1 MKQKNSGWNEVINLA
16 KSLGYTWQE
25 ACKKLHNKNKPKT
38 KFTQIMICAKIMY
51 ELELI
56 KAGGVL
62 FNYYY
67 ERPTK
72 REKNEGDIHYVIRSN
87 MGFYRDYLKENSKK
101 ADLSSDS
108 TIFIKIREM
117 YDKKIRRFKHEI
129 VKQYESI
136 SPKPQELAQLQK
148 ANYSL
153 N

>member
-1 MKQKNSGWNEVINLA
+1 MKQKNSGWNELINLA

-67 ERPTK
+67 ERPIK

-87 MGFYRDYLKENSKK
+87 MGFFIDYLKENSKK
-101 ADLSSDS
+101 ADLSTDS
-108 TIFIKIREM
+108 TVFIKIREM
-117 YDKKIRRFKHEI
+117 YDKKIKRFKHEI
-129 VKQYESI
+129 VKQYESTL
-136 SPKPQELAQLQK
+136 PKPQELAQLQK

>member
-1 MKQKNSGWNEVINLA
+1 MKQKNSGWNELINLA

-56 KAGGVL
+56 KVGGVL
-62 FNYYY
+62 FNYYF

-129 VKQYESI
+129 VKQHESI
-136 SPKPQELAQLQK
+136 LPKPQELAQLQK

>member
-25 ACKKLHNKNKPKT
+25 ACKKISHKNKPKT
-38 KFTQIMICAKIMY
+38 KFNQIMICAKIMY

-87 MGFYRDYLKENSKK
+87 IGFYRDYLKENSKK
-101 ADLSSDS
+101 SDLNSDS
-108 TIFIKIREM
+108 TVFIKIREM
-117 YDKKIRRFKHEI
+117 YDKKIKRFKNEI
-129 VKQYESI
+129 VKQYELI
-136 SPKPQELAQLQK
+136 LPKPHELAQLQK
-148 ANYSL
+148 ANYSI

>member
-1 MKQKNSGWNEVINLA
+1 MKQKNLNWNEVINLA

-62 FNYYY
+62 FNYYF

-108 TIFIKIREM
+108 TVFIKIREM

-136 SPKPQELAQLQK
+136 LPKPQELAQLQK